1 MTRRKSVRCAYPKRR
16 KRSPCPSLP
25 RWSPPRFGPPRR
37 VSSISTP
44 SPAPRS
50 LRPRPV
56 AADSGDPAS
65 VRGALAW
72 FWNSNPD
79 WADEQVVV
87 ADRYSELV
95 AVLLRG
101 LGVGTGD
108 RIVLSAS
115 EPEHRRKAWTDALPA
130 GASVTDWR
138 PRRSGRLSL
147 DDLEGLL
154 DPRPRLVLLTKACP
168 ITGALNEVVP
178 FAQRLE
184 GSGVALVAEVSHFA
198 AHGPLDLRNLRC
210 DAAIAASSELF
221 GARGAAL
228 WARRLDGVG
237 PARDGLASPET
248 LASLSRVLGYAARLG
263 EAPGAPQAPPSERFR
278 GRESM
283 RKGMQSIRHEER
295 TLSRRVLAGLSRI
308 PGISVFGETGS
319 GAGRVPDPGVHL
331 HDGRKRGG
339 SRGGASRGGGCGL
352 PPAISDRGPRWKHSA
367 STRLRARCGPRSRTT
382 TAPKTS
388 SVSSRPC
395 RPSSDGRRRG
405 TARSAPGRAS
415 GSCPR
420 TRATGPGPGP
430 SGAVPRLRRQGRT
443 IGGGG
448 RTP

>member
-1 MTRRKSVRCAYPKRR
+1 MS
-16 KRSPCPSLP
+16 
-25 RWSPPRFGPPRR
+25 F
-37 VSSISTP
+37 P
-44 SPAPRS
+44 SPMVAASFRPPAPGVLDFDAVAAPRS

-101 LGVGTGD
+101 LGVGAGD

-210 DAAIAASSELF
+210 DAAIAAGSELF

-228 WARRLDGVG
+228 WARRLDGLG

-308 PGISVFGETGS
+308 PGITVFGEADPARAAYRTPAFTFTTAGNAADLGEALR
-319 GAGRVPDPGVHL
+319 GAGVRV
-331 HDGRKRGG
+331 
-339 SRGGASRGGGCGL
+339 ASGDLG
-352 PPAISDRGPRWKHSA
+352 
-367 STRLRARCGPRSRTT
+367 SRTT
-382 TAPKTS
+382 LEALGL
-388 SVSSRPC
+388 
-395 RPSSDGRRRG
+395 D
-405 TARSAPGRAS
+405 SAAGAVRAS
-415 GSCPR
+415 FAHYH
-420 TRATGPGPGP
+420 RAEDIERFFETLP
-430 SGAVPRLRRQGRT
+430 SVL
-443 IGGGG
+443 
-448 RTP
+448 